1 MKFIKTLF
9 LSALALGTITFS
21 SCTKD
26 GDVPTVPQAAVTA
39 KIDSTLIEFNT
50 NMLATT
56 GEVGGATVTN
66 IQGTDTKGNKISIS
80 VTGAL
85 TAGQTYTSGGAADSN
100 KPTILFLTASNESYL
115 NDDNN
120 VANVVSVTITAAS
133 STNVQ
138 GTFKGNLATV
148 ATGGGAV
155 KTKAVTEG
163 KFNLALTNNK

>member
-26 GDVPTVPQAAVTA
+26 GDLPVIPEAAVTA
-39 KIDSTLIEFNT
+39 KIDGTLTEFNT

-56 GEVGGATVTN
+56 NEAGGATVTN
-66 IQGTDTKGNKISIS
+66 IQGTDAKGNKISIAI
-80 VTGAL
+80 TGAL
-85 TAGQTYTSGGAADSN
+85 TAGQTYTSGGAADPN
-100 KPTILFLTASNESYL
+100 KPIILFLTASNESYL

-120 VANVVSVTITAAS
+120 AANVVSVTITAAS

-148 ATGGGAV
+148 ASGGGAV

-163 KFNLALTNNK
+163 KFNVALNTNK